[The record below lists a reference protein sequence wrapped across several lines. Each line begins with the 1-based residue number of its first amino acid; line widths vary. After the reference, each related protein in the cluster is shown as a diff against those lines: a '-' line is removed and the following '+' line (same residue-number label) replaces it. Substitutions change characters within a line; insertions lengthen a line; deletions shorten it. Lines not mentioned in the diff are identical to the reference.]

1 MKDNNKNFCSGA
13 LVGTLGFF
21 GSCLTINDPVYK
33 AAMGG
38 GIAGLAATA
47 ISSLPTIQEHENFK
61 PAAVFAGAVAFAA
74 AGFVLQYAA
83 GVPDVGVLIILFI
96 SNFLVNSQIDKLV
109 NPNLPENE
117 FRI

>member
-1 MKDNNKNFCSGA
+1 MQDNIKNFCSGA

-21 GSCLTINDPVYK
+21 GSCLTINKPIYK
-33 AAMGG
+33 AAMGA
-38 GIAGLAATA
+38 GIAGLSATA

-61 PAAVFAGAVAFAA
+61 PAAVFAGAAAFSAT
-74 AGFVLQYAA
+74 GFVLQYAV
-83 GVPDVGVLIILFI
+83 GLPDTGVLILLFI

-109 NPNLPENE
+109 NLNEPHNE